1 MRGDGLKMI
10 AYLTAAQRI
19 RQGLLPEDNGL
30 KHRARGGDRRIGI
43 GPLCRVVDVS
53 APCSNV
59 DDSDSCVSVNVHL
72 ITKSRGVPAR
82 GPLTRVP
89 R

>member
-53 APCSNV
+53 APCS
-59 DDSDSCVSVNVHL
+59 
-72 ITKSRGVPAR
+72 KSTTAI
-82 GPLTRVP
+82 RVC